1 MENVIVPD
9 VLLVIGNGFDRK
21 CDLKSSY
28 YEFLLNTFKENE
40 GTNCDDNNLLTEYEN
55 YLKNCRLKLNISEQ
69 VQDYTSNKVID
80 KLNLWYLLFLY
91 KKTLLKKD
99 WNFIEEQ
106 ILQEVLMD
114 HRGLNIFSKIL
125 FGILTKYIFD
135 KEIDKYVLLI
145 SNGQESVAIPNIY
158 NVLSYYLY
166 YKVKNNKENNIVYKN
181 LFNELGVWREAIQIK
196 IDEIEATN

>member
-9 VLLVIGNGFDRK
+9 VLLVIGNGFDRQ

-28 YEFLLNTFKENE
+28 YEFLLNTFRKYE

-114 HRGLNIFSKIL
+114 HGGLNIFSKIL

-145 SNGQESVAIPNIY
+145 SNGQESDAIPNIY
-158 NVLSYYLY
+158 NVVPTPKS
-166 YKVKNNKENNIVYKN
+166 
-181 LFNELGVWREAIQIK
+181 
-196 IDEIEATN
+196 